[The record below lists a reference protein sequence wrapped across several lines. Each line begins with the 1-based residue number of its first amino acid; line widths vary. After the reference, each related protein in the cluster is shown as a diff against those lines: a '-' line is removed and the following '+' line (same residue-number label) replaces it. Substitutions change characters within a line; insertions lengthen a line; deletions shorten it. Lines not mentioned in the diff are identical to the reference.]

1 MTFTAYGCSI
11 KFIKQIDVSSNE
23 TIEIEFHDADMCDI
37 KAVYSITLK
46 GRIWIGDDIEQD
58 EDEPD
63 NFKVLDGGVNI
74 HCESDTEEEEDE
86 EEEDLYPEDEDFSN
100 PSHIEK
106 LKKRQGLDEDDG
118 FIKFLREK
126 YAKKTEEEK
135 D

>member
-1 MTFTAYGCSI
+1 MTFTAYGCTI

-23 TIEIEFHDADMCDI
+23 TLEIEFHDADMCDI

-86 EEEDLYPEDEDFSN
+86 EDN
-100 PSHIEK
+100 
-106 LKKRQGLDEDDG
+106 
-118 FIKFLREK
+118 
-126 YAKKTEEEK
+126 EEEETELVVF
-135 D
+135 